1 MTLKEKFDN
10 VEIMFEN
17 QMGTLKYDELKNAT
31 NQCLII
37 AENFAIN
44 FANWYDFMLKQN
56 DNLNERFTPKKL
68 IEMFKEEKRL

>member
-44 FANWYDFMLKQN
+44 FANWYEFMLRQN
-56 DNLNERFTPKKL
+56 DNLNERFTPKEL
-68 IEMFKEEKRL
+68 IEMFKEEKKL